1 MTTQHISNQT
11 QSPNQ
16 SQQQL
21 PWYAL
26 WCIQAHGSQ
35 MYGKHPYRVHLEAVA
50 AVAVRFGFTDELTAI
65 VCWLHDVLED
75 VIGQTRQTLLAA
87 GFSQTAVDAAYALK
101 DEDGADREERKA
113 KTLPKIAANRLAT
126 IVKLCDRI
134 ANVEHGKKEGS
145 PKVDMYRHEQA
156 AFKAALYRADD
167 VALQPMWDHLDQLLA
182 A

>member
-1 MTTQHISNQT
+1 MTNINTTVN
-11 QSPNQ
+11 NQ
-16 SQQQL
+16 SQTNQTL

-35 MYGKHPYRVHLEAVA
+35 MYGSHPYRFHLEAVA
-50 AVAVRFGFTDELTAI
+50 ATAVRFGFKDELTAT

-75 VIGQTRQTLLAA
+75 VAGQSVATLLQA
-87 GFSQTAVDAAYALK
+87 GFSQVAADAAFALK

-134 ANVEHGKKEGS
+134 ANVENCLRESNKKLA
-145 PKVDMYRHEQA
+145 MYQHEHP
-156 AFKAALYRADD
+156 AFKAALFREDD
-167 VALQPMWDHLDQLLA
+167 LELKPMWDHLDQLLA